1 MARTDL
7 PSKPR
12 SLKRCF
18 ISARFGAD
26 LGALTRILDRAAI
39 DWEWAK
45 SDYAYAERS
54 PGDLRKIM
62 RDVDLLVGV
71 LFGAG
76 DDNTI
81 FEVGVAVGM
90 SKPVLL
96 VVANDARLPF
106 DLAGLSHVRAS
117 LDNEKAIE
125 LHLDLLQR
133 SIEQGFR
140 YSVARPG
147 VAPPSTFSAWQQ
159 KGKPRPHPGSEFEA
173 ELVRLIEDAGGQ
185 ALPQPRAESTTHVA
199 RPDILF
205 WLPGDAE
212 LLNPAIIEAKSGHLT
227 AARLEEAKQQILTF
241 LQQTGVRTGLI
252 VARELPAETQAASKA
267 MPMLNVF
274 VLSFE
279 DFRALLANGQLGNH
293 LRDERNRAA
302 HGIR

>member
-1 MARTDL
+1 MARTDS
-7 PSKPR
+7 PSKTR
-12 SLKRCF
+12 VLKRCF

-26 LGALTRILDRAAI
+26 LGALTRILDKADI

-54 PGDLRKIM
+54 PGDLRKII
-62 RDVDLLVGV
+62 RDVDFLIGV

-76 DDNTI
+76 DDNTL

-90 SKPVLL
+90 SKPVFL
-96 VVANDARLPF
+96 VVVNDARIPF
-106 DLAGLSHVRAS
+106 DLAGLSVVRAA
-117 LDNEKAIE
+117 LDNEKAIA

-133 SIEQGFR
+133 SIGQGFR
-140 YSVARPG
+140 YSVSRPG
-147 VAPPSTFSAWQQ
+147 AVPSTFSVSQP
-159 KGKPRPHPGSEFEA
+159 KGKPSQSHPGSDFEA
-173 ELVRLIEDAGGQ
+173 ELVRLIENAGGK
-185 ALPQPRAESTTHVA
+185 AIPQPRPEDPNVKA

-227 AARLEEAKQQILTF
+227 TGRLEEAKAQTLRF

-252 VARELPAETQAASKA
+252 VARELPAETQSAFKA
-267 MPMLNVF
+267 MPMLNIF
-274 VLSFE
+274 VLDFKT
-279 DFRALLANGQLGNH
+279 FRALLVGGQLASH
-293 LRDERNRAA
+293 LRQERNRAA